1 MYRHLLAL
9 VTGLALAATG
19 APAAAQDTPPATV
32 AHRGASAYAPENTVA
47 ATRLAAEQGATMVEL
62 DVRRTADDRLVVIR
76 DDTLERTTD
85 AAARY
90 PDRAPWRVAEFTLAE
105 IRTLDAGSW
114 FAPAYAGEPVPE
126 LGEVLRT
133 LGGGPA
139 GLLLEVKLTD
149 AKDGVAELVSRELR
163 AVPGWTETA
172 PDRRRLMVQ
181 SLDWEF
187 LREFR
192 ALEPDIPLG
201 GLSQRRPTAN
211 ELDALAEHS
220 GMVHISA
227 DDVDA
232 DYLALARARG
242 LEVFAYVVNDTRN
255 MRRLIDVGVGGIMT
269 DVPDVL
275 ECVIRA

>member
-1 MYRHLLAL
+1 MAL
-9 VTGLALAATG
+9 VTGLTLAATG
-19 APAAAQDTPPATV
+19 APAVAQDASPATV
-32 AHRGASAYAPENTVA
+32 AHRGASAYAPENTVT

-76 DDTLERTTD
+76 DETLERTTD

-90 PDRAPWRVAEFTLAE
+90 PHRAPWRVAEFTLGE

-126 LGEVLRT
+126 LGDVLRT
-133 LGGGPA
+133 LGDGPT

-163 AVPGWTETA
+163 AVPGWADTG

-187 LREFR
+187 LREFHV
-192 ALEPDIPLG
+192 LEPEIPLG
-201 GLSQRRPTAN
+201 GLSQSRPAAD

-232 DYLALARARG
+232 DYVALARARG

-255 MRRLIDVGVGGIMT
+255 MRRLIDIGVGGIMT

-275 ECVIRA
+275 GCVIRT

>member
-1 MYRHLLAL
+1 MAL

-19 APAAAQDTPPATV
+19 APAVAQDPSPATV

-76 DDTLERTTD
+76 DETLERTTD

-90 PDRAPWRVAEFTLAE
+90 PDRAPWRVAEFTLGE

-126 LGEVLRT
+126 LGDVLRA
-133 LGGGPA
+133 LGDGPT

-163 AVPGWTETA
+163 AVPGWADTG

-187 LREFR
+187 LREFH

-201 GLSQRRPTAN
+201 GLSQSRPAAD

-232 DYLALARARG
+232 DYVALARARG

-255 MRRLIDVGVGGIMT
+255 MRRLIDVGVDGIMT

-275 ECVIRA
+275 GCVIRA